1 MAPPPR
7 TPRRQYGVAT
17 EFITPPAQ
25 TSLSREL
32 KQVLNERNLL
42 TAKTRKQGT
51 LCTRI
56 NIIFD
61 IINMFLT

>member
-51 LCTRI
+51 LI